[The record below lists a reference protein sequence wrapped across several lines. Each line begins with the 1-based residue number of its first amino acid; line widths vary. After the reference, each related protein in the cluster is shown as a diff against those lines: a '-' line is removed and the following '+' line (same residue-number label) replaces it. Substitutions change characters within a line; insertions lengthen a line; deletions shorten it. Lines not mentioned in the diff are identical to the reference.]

1 MTTENNQNSDK
12 TIHQVYLLQFYTTET
27 LTEFKEIVESTV
39 LFFKEKIDENAKG
52 FLFEEFSSHNCH
64 LSKTNNISLSSKN
77 STEIIERIYKENE
90 VYPGNNCFF
99 ISFLLPV
106 DKFMDPFLSNC
117 NGLEDLWEN
126 MFRELS
132 SITNTIIDIYAY
144 HSEFSDIIKQTYDS
158 GDFDTGM
165 ISSKLSDFEDSPES
179 DYLKSEQPVE
189 SFPMD
194 EIFELST
201 YNK

>member
-1 MTTENNQNSDK
+1 MTTENNVNSDK
-12 TIHQVYLLQFYTTET
+12 TIYQVYLLQFYTTET

-52 FLFEEFSSHNCH
+52 FLFEEFSSSYCH
-64 LSKTNNISLSSKN
+64 LAKTNNISLSLKN
-77 STEIIERIYKENE
+77 STELIERIYKENE
-90 VYPGNNCFF
+90 VSPGTNSFF

-106 DKFMDPFLSNC
+106 DKFMDPFLSNG

-132 SITNTIIDIYAY
+132 SITNTSIYIYAY
-144 HSEFSDIIKQTYDS
+144 HSEFSDIIRQSYSS

-165 ISSKLSDFEDSPES
+165 ISSKLSDFEDCPES
-179 DYLKSEQPVE
+179 DYLKSEQPAE
-189 SFPMD
+189 SFPTD
-194 EIFELST
+194 EIFDLGI
-201 YNK
+201 YNI